1 MRAMCSLAAAMV
13 VGGGALGVSIARL
26 VLGLRQGLLRGCSH
40 CSPPWPPAWQ
50 DAARALYAAMM
61 AAALARVARPCGS

>member
-26 VLGLRQGLLRGCSH
+26 VLGLRQGLLRGCYFFYFS
-40 CSPPWPPAWQ
+40 SSRNKP
-50 DAARALYAAMM
+50 R
-61 AAALARVARPCGS
+61 RPCAPHVVAGTKPRT